1 MVGHKSDKRNC
12 IYLQQECLWIC
23 LFVCLSVVIV
33 WAFFILHWHYSML
46 DVTFIPLLSLLCS
59 GTLSEGLSDVFNA
72 ECISPHQRGLSH
84 HKLHYSTLCITHY
97 TTLQNNIFCLP
108 SCHLSFCQY
117 HQNHQGQMSLLPQYF
132 QAMKEYVTIS
142 EHYSQGINLKVKQS
156 SGQSAKL
163 SIRGWTCTGLSI
175 LECSVIKDTL

>member
-1 MVGHKSDKRNC
+1 M
-12 IYLQQECLWIC
+12 
-23 LFVCLSVVIV
+23 
-33 WAFFILHWHYSML
+33 
-46 DVTFIPLLSLLCS
+46 TFIPLLSLLCS

-72 ECISPHQRGLSH
+72 ECISPHQGGLSY

-163 SIRGWTCTGLSI
+163 SMIYCSNGCNQLVQTNLSKIDMDRLNVVVINTKLNLKNI
-175 LECSVIKDTL
+175 LHLTPYT